1 MCDEFVC
8 SDSGVVSLC
17 DDDRR
22 LLASLGVRRGQEIL
36 SDTDSKE
43 KEKEKERADNN
54 NEASETNRNI
64 TADITPKTDDQ
75 GTEADW
81 KNKSLPSG
89 AAIFLC
95 LS

>member
-36 SDTDSKE
+36 SDTDT

-64 TADITPKTDDQ
+64 TADITSKTDDQ

>member
-17 DDDRR
+17 EDDRR
-22 LLASLGVRRGQEIL
+22 LRASLGR
-36 SDTDSKE
+36 S

>member
-17 DDDRR
+17 EDDRR
-22 LLASLGVRRGQEIL
+22 LLASLGVRRQEIL
-36 SDTDSKE
+36 SDTDT